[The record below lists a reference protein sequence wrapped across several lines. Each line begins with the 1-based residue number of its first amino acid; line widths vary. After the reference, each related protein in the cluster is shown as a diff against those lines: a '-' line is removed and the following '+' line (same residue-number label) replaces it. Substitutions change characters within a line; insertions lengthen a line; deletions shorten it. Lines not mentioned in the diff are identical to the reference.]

1 MTLTP
6 ESTMP
11 YNPLS
16 PLSVLAS
23 ALAALLLAAP
33 AQAQTYPN
41 KPVHIVVPSA
51 AGGGT
56 DIVTRVLAQQLS
68 IAMGQ
73 QFIVENRPGAGQMIG
88 IEAVARAAPD
98 GYTLLMAASTLA
110 INPVMFKKVTYDAVK
125 DFAPVTQVAVLPN
138 VLLVHPSVPA
148 KTVAEFVALAKSKP
162 DQIAYGSAGVGTSP
176 HMGMELF
183 RSMAGIN
190 LRHIPYRGT
199 APAVNDLVG
208 GQVSAMMANV
218 LTAKPLVEGGQL
230 RALGV
235 SGSKRSTGMP
245 NVPII
250 AEAGVPGYLALNW
263 YGLLAPAGT
272 PNDIVMK
279 VQAAV
284 AKALELPDVKERL
297 AADGAE
303 GVGSTPAEFAA
314 VIKEEIDKWA
324 KVAKEAKIEPQ

>member
-1 MTLTP
+1 
-6 ESTMP
+6 MP
-11 YNPLS
+11 LCPLS
-16 PLSVLAS
+16 PLPALIS

-33 AQAQTYPN
+33 AQAQTYPS

-68 IAMGQ
+68 VSMGQ
-73 QFIVENRPGAGQMIG
+73 QFVVENRPGAGQMIG

-125 DFAPVTQVAVLPN
+125 DFAPVTQVAALPN
-138 VLLVHPSVPA
+138 VLVVHPSVPA
-148 KTVAEFVALAKSKP
+148 KTVAELVALAKSKP
-162 DQIAYGSAGVGTSP
+162 DQIAYASAGVGTSP

-183 RSMAGIN
+183 KSMAGVN

-218 LTAKPLVEGGQL
+218 LTAKPQVEGGKL

-235 SGSKRSTGMP
+235 SGSKRSAGMP
-245 NVPII
+245 NVPTI
-250 AEAGVPGYLALNW
+250 AEAGVVGYSALQW

-272 PNDIVMK
+272 PPDIVVK
-279 VQAAV
+279 LQAAV

-303 GVGSTPAEFAA
+303 GVGSTPAEFATL
-314 VIKEEIDKWA
+314 IKEELDKWA

>member
-1 MTLTP
+1 
-6 ESTMP
+6 MP
-11 YNPLS
+11 LNSLS
-16 PLSVLAS
+16 PLPALVS
-23 ALAALLLAAP
+23 ALAGFVLLAAP

-68 IAMGQ
+68 ISMGQ
-73 QFIVENRPGAGQMIG
+73 QFVVENRPGAGQMIG

-110 INPVMFKKVTYDAVK
+110 INPVMFKKVTYDAAK
-125 DFAPVTQVAVLPN
+125 DFAPVTQVAALPN
-138 VLLVHPSVPA
+138 VLVVHPSVPA
-148 KTVAEFVALAKSKP
+148 KTVAEFIALAKSKP
-162 DQIAYGSAGVGTSP
+162 DQIAYASAGVGTSP

-183 RSMAGIN
+183 KSMAGVN
-190 LRHIPYRGT
+190 VRHIPYRGT
-199 APAVNDLVG
+199 APAVNDLIG

-218 LTAKPLVEGGQL
+218 LTAKPQIDGGQL

-235 SGSKRSTGMP
+235 SGAKRSAGLP
-245 NVPII
+245 NVPTI
-250 AEAGVPGYLALNW
+250 AEAGVPGYSALQW

-272 PNDIVMK
+272 PNDIVVK
-279 VQAAV
+279 LQAAV
-284 AKALELPDVKERL
+284 AKALEQADVKERL

-314 VIKEEIDKWA
+314 LIKEELEKWA
-324 KVAKEAKIEPQ
+324 KVAKAANIEPQ

>member
-1 MTLTP
+1 MLR
-6 ESTMP
+6 
-11 YNPLS
+11 LG
-16 PLSVLAS
+16 
-23 ALAALLLAAP
+23 LAALTVALLATP
-33 AQAQTYPN
+33 ALAQNYPS

-68 IAMGQ
+68 VSMGQ
-73 QFIVENRPGAGQMIG
+73 QFVVENRPGAGQMIG

-125 DFAPVTQVAVLPN
+125 DFAPVTQVAALPN
-138 VLLVHPSVPA
+138 VLVVHPSVPA

-162 DQIAYGSAGVGTSP
+162 DQIAYASAGVGTSP

-183 RSMAGIN
+183 KSMAGVS

-218 LTAKPLVEGGQL
+218 LTAKPQVDGGKL

-235 SGSKRSTGMP
+235 SGAKRSAGMP
-245 NVPII
+245 DVPTI
-250 AEAGVPGYLALNW
+250 AEAGVTGYSALQW

-272 PNDIVMK
+272 PNDIVVK
-279 VQAAV
+279 LQAAV

-314 VIKEEIDKWA
+314 LIKEELEKWA
-324 KVAKEAKIEPQ
+324 KVAKDAKIEPQ

>member
-1 MTLTP
+1 
-6 ESTMP
+6 MP
-11 YNPLS
+11 HNPLS
-16 PLSVLAS
+16 PPALVS
-23 ALAALLLAAP
+23 ALAGFMLLAAP
-33 AQAQTYPN
+33 AQAQTYPS

-68 IAMGQ
+68 VSMGQ
-73 QFIVENRPGAGQMIG
+73 QFVVENRPGAGQMIG

-110 INPVMFKKVTYDAVK
+110 INPVMFKKVSYDAVK
-125 DFAPVTQVAVLPN
+125 DFAPVTQVAALPN
-138 VLLVHPSVPA
+138 VLVVHPSVPA
-148 KTVAEFVALAKSKP
+148 KTVAEFIALAKSKP
-162 DQIAYGSAGVGTSP
+162 DQIAYASAGVGTSP

-183 RSMAGIN
+183 KSMAGVSV
-190 LRHIPYRGT
+190 RHIPYRGT

-218 LTAKPLVEGGQL
+218 LTAKPQVDGGQL

-235 SGSKRSTGMP
+235 SGSKRSAGMP
-245 NVPII
+245 NVPTIT
-250 AEAGVPGYLALNW
+250 EAGVPGYSALQW

-272 PNDIVMK
+272 PPDIVAK
-279 VQAAV
+279 LQAAV
-284 AKALELPDVKERL
+284 ATALELPDVKERL

-314 VIKEEIDKWA
+314 LIKEELEKWA
-324 KVAKEAKIEPQ
+324 KVAKDAKIEPQ